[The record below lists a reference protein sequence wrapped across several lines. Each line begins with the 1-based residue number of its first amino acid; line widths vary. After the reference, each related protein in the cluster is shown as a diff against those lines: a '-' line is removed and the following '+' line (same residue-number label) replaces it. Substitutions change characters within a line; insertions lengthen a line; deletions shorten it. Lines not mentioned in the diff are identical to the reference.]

1 MASLFPENR
10 TIATS
15 PGPTAEP
22 WDNVEATD
30 ENQKRKLW
38 RFWLL
43 ACLFLLLT
51 SLVLARLI
59 VYQLFQ
65 FGQLPAYDPN
75 RFTPPTRGSI
85 VDRGG
90 ELLAGDRFLYQL
102 IATPNEIKS
111 DQERQEV
118 AQRLQ
123 ESIGLPAA
131 QTVQILVDYAQGRY
145 AEIGEPIDAEM
156 GKRVQAMQEQAL
168 QANKL
173 SPLRH
178 IAIRP
183 IPVRFHP
190 QNALAS
196 HILGFI
202 QANRDGVYGLEEYY
216 DAFLNARG
224 VGLLERNVA
233 AFDSLPLQTR
243 RFLPSVVGKDL
254 VLTLDRSVQWIIE
267 EELRSGIAKYRAQ
280 SGTVIVIEPQ
290 TGAIL
295 GMANW
300 PDYNPNQRA
309 TSQADYARFANVSIS
324 AIYEPGSVFKIVT
337 MAAGLDT
344 GVITP
349 TTVMTDSGYIIIGE
363 RSIYNSDRRANGQ
376 VNVTQALAR
385 SLNVITAQVAERV
398 GRDRF
403 YQYVRRF
410 GFGERTGIDLA
421 GEVPGLLKTPGHEM
435 WSLSDLGTNSFGQ
448 GLAVTPLQMV
458 NATAAIANGGM
469 LMRPYM
475 VEARI
480 EEHEVLY
487 TQPEILGHA
496 ITPET
501 TRALTEMMIEVV
513 DTGNSAARVPGYR
526 IAGKSGTAQIP
537 DESGYLKD
545 ATIVTFVGFAPADDP
560 KFVLL
565 VKLDQP
571 DPAISQWAAYTAAP
585 VFAQIARRLFDHLNI
600 PPDDIRHQVA
610 AGNGPSG
617 AITDG
622 SDTGDSVIGSELDGE
637 LIGDNIMDGNVAE
650 GEASDEA
657 SVPTSE

>member
-15 PGPTAEP
+15 SLVTAEP
-22 WDNVEATD
+22 QSNGEAVE
-30 ENQKRKLW
+30 ENQKRRAW

-51 SLVLARLI
+51 SLVLARLV

-65 FGQLPAYDPN
+65 FGQQPAYDATQ
-75 RFTPPTRGSI
+75 FTLPVRGSI

-90 ELLAGDRFLYQL
+90 ELLASDRILYQV
-102 IATPNEIKS
+102 IATPNEIKTE
-111 DQERQEV
+111 QARQEV

-123 ESIGLPAA
+123 EIAGLPML
-131 QTVQILVDYAQGRY
+131 QTLQTLNTYAQGRY
-145 AEIGEPIDAEM
+145 AELGEPLDVETSN
-156 GKRVQAMQEQAL
+156 RVRAMQAQAVAEN
-168 QANKL
+168 QR
-173 SPLRH
+173 SPLRY
-178 IAIRP
+178 ITIRP
-183 IPVRFHP
+183 TPVRFHP

-202 QANRDGVYGLEEYY
+202 QANRAGVYGLEEYY
-216 DAFLNARG
+216 NAFLNERG
-224 VGLLERNVA
+224 VGLLERTA
-233 AFDSLPLQTR
+233 ATFDTLPNQAR
-243 RFLPSVVGKDL
+243 RYLPSIVGKDL
-254 VLTLDRSVQWIIE
+254 ILTIDRSIQWIIE

-280 SGTVIVIEPQ
+280 SGTIIVMEPQ
-290 TGAIL
+290 SGAIL

-300 PDYNPNQRA
+300 PDYDPNQRA
-309 TSQADYARFANVSIS
+309 ASQADYARFANVSIS

-376 VNVTQALAR
+376 VDVTQALAR

-421 GEVPGLLKTPGHEM
+421 GELPGLLKTPGHEM

-448 GLAVTPLQMV
+448 GLAVTPLQMI
-458 NATAAIANGGM
+458 NATAAIANGGV
-469 LMRPYM
+469 LMRPYI
-475 VEARI
+475 VQARS
-480 EEHEVLY
+480 EDNAVLY
-487 TQPEILGHA
+487 TQPEILGRA
-496 ITPET
+496 IRPET
-501 TRALTEMMIEVV
+501 AHAMTEMMVETVN
-513 DTGNSAARVPGYR
+513 TGNSAARVPGYR

-537 DESGYLKD
+537 DVSGYLKD

-585 VFAQIARRLFDHLNI
+585 VFAQISRRLFDYLNI
-600 PPDDIRHQVA
+600 PPDDIRNQVA
-610 AGNGPSG
+610 HG
-617 AITDG
+617 ATSLDPTA
-622 SDTGDSVIGSELDGE
+622 SSTTGDDTTVSDNRVDGE
-637 LIGDNIMDGNVAE
+637 LPNE
-650 GEASDEA
+650 L
-657 SVPTSE
+657 SVPASE